1 MSRTA
6 VKARLKELVDQEDK
20 TRPYSDEQLARLLER
35 AGMSVSRRTVAKYR
49 TELGLGSAFQRRED

>member
-1 MSRTA
+1 M
-6 VKARLKELVDQEDK
+6 KELVDQEDK